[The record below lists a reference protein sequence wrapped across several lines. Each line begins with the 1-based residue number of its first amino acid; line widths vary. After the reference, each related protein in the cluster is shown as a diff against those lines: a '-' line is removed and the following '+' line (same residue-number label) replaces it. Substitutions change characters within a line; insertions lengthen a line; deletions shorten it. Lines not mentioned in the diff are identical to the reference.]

1 MKFAKITTY
10 MLWVILGI
18 SLFLIISLLSNLD
31 PNESDP
37 GMSTWISANLSWS
50 YVLLFIAFIAA
61 LLLEFMNTI
70 SDKKATKSALIALGF
85 IGGVVLISY
94 IFSDSEMPKFFG
106 AQKFIDDGTV
116 TPSVLKWIGTG
127 LIATYIL
134 SALSIIAI
142 IWSSVSRI
150 FK

>member
-1 MKFAKITTY
+1 MKFAKITNY
-10 MLWVILGI
+10 MLWAILAI

-31 PNESDP
+31 SNTSDP

-50 YVLLFIAFIAA
+50 YVLLFIAFVSAI
-61 LLLEFMNTI
+61 LLEIVNTV
-70 SDKKATKSALIALGF
+70 SDKKATRSALIALGF

-106 AQKFIDDGTV
+106 AQKFIDDKTV
-116 TPSVLKWIGTG
+116 TPSSLKWIGTG

-142 IWSSVSRI
+142 IWSSISRI

>member
-1 MKFAKITTY
+1 MKFAKITTI

-31 PNESDP
+31 ANASDA

-50 YVLLFIAFIAA
+50 YVLLFIAAIAA
-61 LLLEFMNTI
+61 ILLEFLNTI

-85 IGGVVLISY
+85 IGGVILVSY
-94 IFSDSEMPKFFG
+94 IFADSEMPKFFG
-106 AQKFIDDGTV
+106 AQKFIDDKTV
-116 TPSVLKWIGTG
+116 TPSILKWIGTG